1 MTNQRGRCPGDR
13 FMRLAEY
20 IRQFASG
27 SAPATGYIGFGHQL
41 QEFHTLR
48 DACLCAG
55 VPVLAIRTSKP
66 GKRKLKSGDHPQHL
80 LIFQDLPLIRLKP
93 HLDYLFN
100 HCIQPFQQRKK
111 PVSFLSLLPREAYE
125 VRVCSDALHE
135 SLEQIWADIYLE
147 GVRGLWQAEQAPHA
161 RREDLSPLQYKLD
174 ADLDESQKDAV
185 LHGAGPIRVLAP
197 AGSGKTKTLTNRV
210 IHLVYKGMAPESILA
225 LAFNKKAADEM
236 AARLSNRGVPVA
248 RRLHHGGVVV
258 RTFHGLGYELIR
270 LTLGWAYSAR
280 EEEAQLRRL
289 LQQAVETYYKL
300 PPRRNQDLLEPFIT
314 ALTQCKMDLL
324 PLEEMT
330 VEVEEK
336 SLPFAPVFSAFL
348 QLQQQHK
355 FCNFDDMI
363 YWAVRLLLDR
373 LGLRHE
379 MQRRFE
385 YVLVDEFQDLNRAQ
399 LMMMQLLALPQNN
412 LFVVGDDDQMIYGWR
427 GADIRHILEFPKRFA
442 NAKDCT
448 LTTNY
453 RSSRSIVRHSSW
465 LIQNNRHRVAKVMHA
480 VPGAPAGVVQFRRSD
495 SLWHQAQEVAAWI
508 AEKQKEKQA
517 AWNEFAV
524 LFRYHAYKYVIAIL
538 LDANHIP
545 HQPVEGSTL
554 AQTPVGK
561 DIHAYLEVLLNP
573 ESASKESL
581 TRILKRPNKYFTNQ
595 LILSIDTWE
604 DLAYAAQADEMAEW
618 MRLKIQS
625 FMDDLAYLQ
634 KRLSR
639 VTGPDAFITLL
650 ADIAGLRE
658 FYQQQEI
665 KMASQDEA
673 GMEVLLDVLNSVAT
687 AYASVEAF
695 FAYLDDALRQPPA
708 AAGIAAAESE
718 VHLSTIH
725 AAKGREF
732 RHVVLYNLAW
742 PALYAESDVEEE
754 RRVCYVAATRA
765 IADLLVT
772 APVEGASVF
781 LHELAHDPQFAHL
794 SDRALLKHKR
804 LGTSDVQAIDEELE
818 RRCSVP
824 L

>member
-1 MTNQRGRCPGDR
+1 MPAAGYTG
-13 FMRLAEY
+13 
-20 IRQFASG
+20 FA
-27 SAPATGYIGFGHQL
+27 HNL
-41 QEFHTLR
+41 QEFHALR
-48 DACLCAG
+48 DACLSAG
-55 VPVLAIRTSKP
+55 VPVLAVRTSQP
-66 GKRKLKSGDHPQHL
+66 GKRKLKSGDRPQHL
-80 LIFQDLPLIRLKP
+80 LIFQDLPLARLKP

-100 HCIQPFQQRKK
+100 HCIQPFQQRQK
-111 PVSFLSLLPREAYE
+111 PVSFLSELPREAYE
-125 VRVCSDALHE
+125 GRVCSDALHE
-135 SLEQIWADIYLE
+135 SLEQIWAEVYLE
-147 GVRGLWQAEQAPHA
+147 HVRMLWHAPHPPHA
-161 RREDLSPLQYKLD
+161 EREETAPRQYKID
-174 ADLDESQKDAV
+174 ADLDESQKNAV

-197 AGSGKTKTLTNRV
+197 AGSGKTKTLTNRI
-210 IHLVYKGMAPESILA
+210 IHLVNTGTTPESILA

-236 AARLSNRGVPVA
+236 AARLNNRGVPVA

-270 LTLGWAYSAR
+270 LTLGWTYNAQ

-289 LQQAVETYYKL
+289 VQLAVEKYYKL

-324 PLEEMT
+324 PLEEMS

-336 SLPFAPVFSAFL
+336 SLPFAPVYTAFL

-363 YWAVRLLLDR
+363 YWALRLLLDR
-373 LGLRHE
+373 PGLRHE

-399 LMMMQLLALPQNN
+399 LMMMQLLAMPQNN

-427 GADIRHILEFPKRFA
+427 GADIRHILEFPERFA

-465 LIQNNRHRVAKVMHA
+465 LIENNRHRVAKTMHA
-480 VPGAPAGVVQFRRSD
+480 VPAASEGIVLFRRSD

-561 DIHAYLEVLLNP
+561 DIHAYLEVLLHP
-573 ESASKESL
+573 ESASVESL

-595 LILSIDTWE
+595 FILSIDTWE
-604 DLAYAAQADEMAEW
+604 DLGYAAQADGLAEW

-625 FMDDLAYLQ
+625 FMDDLSYLQ
-634 KRLSR
+634 KRMSR

-650 ADIAGLRE
+650 ADVTGLRE

-687 AYASVEAF
+687 AHASVEAF
-695 FAYLDDALRQPPA
+695 FAWLDDALRQAPA
-708 AAGIAAAESE
+708 AAGLAAAESE

-732 RHVVLYNLAW
+732 RHVVLYHLAW

-765 IADLLVT
+765 IEDMLVT

-781 LHELAHDPQFAHL
+781 LDELAHDPRFAHL
-794 SDRALLKHKR
+794 SDRALLKFKR
-804 LGTSDVQAIDEELE
+804 QGAADAQAIDKELE
-818 RRCSVP
+818 RRRSVP